1 MKRVAK
7 KPQKPKPQ
15 ARAKTKAGL
24 FLTFEGGEGTGK
36 TTQIAKLARAFES
49 AGRRVVVTREPGGSQ
64 IANRIRSLLLDPKM
78 HGLVPLAE
86 LFLYEASR
94 AQHVHD
100 VIGPALKSGHV
111 VICDRFAD
119 SSIVYQGAA
128 RGLASSLVRELNE
141 IATGGL
147 EPHLTFVLDLDPR
160 IGLAR
165 VGARGILDRMEQEKL
180 AFHKAV
186 RAGYLALAKA
196 NPKRFHVIDSSRSR
210 DDIHERILEKLGR
223 RFS

>member
-1 MKRVAK
+1 MKRTNST
-7 KPQKPKPQ
+7 
-15 ARAKTKAGL
+15 RRTRSGL

-36 TTQIAKLARAFES
+36 TTQIARLAKAFE
-49 AGRRVVVTREPGGSQ
+49 AKGQRVVVTREPGGSQ

-78 HGLVPLAE
+78 QGLVPLAE

-94 AQHVHD
+94 AQHVSD
-100 VIGPALKSGHV
+100 VIRPALAKGQV

-128 RGLASSLVRELNE
+128 RGLDAKTVKQLNAL
-141 IATGGL
+141 ATGGL
-147 EPHLTFVLDLDPR
+147 KPSLTFLLDLDPR

-165 VGARGILDRMEQEKL
+165 VGARGVLDRMEKEAL
-180 AFHKAV
+180 AFHRAV

-196 NPKRFHVIDSSRSR
+196 EPRRFRVIDASRSR
-210 DDIHERILEKLGR
+210 DQIHEQILEGLEGR
-223 RFS
+223 RR